1 MSDTTST
8 TDGKP
13 PSDAPSSSDVAPSS
27 APPPSAP
34 DSSTPSSGTDSKAP
48 SSGDS
53 RQSDRDGLL
62 AAVRK
67 VVETKADTAIPSD
80 ENLTDADAP
89 RDQAT
94 QDQAAASGTDGTK
107 PPGTPAPQTTPPPD
121 PATDTDP
128 TEAELK
134 KLRPETRRRFERLLA
149 QRNEARQGIEALQP
163 ELTQHRRLQGY
174 LQENQLAAED
184 VNTLLG
190 VGAALRRGDY
200 KGFLD
205 GVTPFV
211 MAAQEALGL
220 RVAPD
225 LLKQVNEGTIDEAAA
240 RELTRTRHRAVQ
252 AEARLKDANQTVAT
266 TRQTQHADSIRTAVD
281 TWEAGI
287 RQRDPDYAQMSDAVR
302 RTTQGLLQER
312 GTPRTPQ
319 EAVALT
325 QAAYDEVR
333 SVLARVRPA
342 PRATRPTPSSIH
354 VATGTSTA
362 EPRTMKDAVLN
373 ALSGM
378 RRAS

>member
-13 PSDAPSSSDVAPSS
+13 PSDTPSSSVATPTD
-27 APPPSAP
+27 APAPSAP

-62 AAVRK
+62 AAVLK

-80 ENLTDADAP
+80 GETTADADAD
-89 RDQAT
+89 RDQAAR
-94 QDQAAASGTDGTK
+94 DQAAASGTEGTK
-107 PPGTPAPQTTPPPD
+107 PPDTPASQTTPPS
-121 PATDTDP
+121 AETEADP

-174 LQENQLAAED
+174 LQQNQLAPED

-225 LLKQVNEGTIDEAAA
+225 LVKQVNEGTIDEAAA
-240 RELTRTRHRAVQ
+240 RELTRTRHRAAQ
-252 AEARLKDANQTVAT
+252 AEARLKDANQTVVNT
-266 TRQTQHADSIRTAVD
+266 QQTQQRDGIRTAVD

-302 RTTQGLLQER
+302 RAAQGLIRER
-312 GTPRTPQ
+312 GEPTDRQ
-319 EAVALT
+319 QAVALV

-342 PRATRPTPSSIH
+342 PRATRATPSSIH
-354 VATGTSTA
+354 VATGTPTA